1 MTHSRVVRPQIF
13 AHIPQLVAGIS
24 TRHGGVSSQGYQSL
38 NLGVHTDDDP
48 SAIEANLKL
57 FCADLGISPGALARS
72 YQVHGSDIW
81 TSVSPGYE
89 RGYDAIVSITPGIIA
104 GVGIADCCP
113 ILLADPV
120 RQVTA
125 AIHAGWKGTVAQI
138 VRKTASVMIAGGSN
152 PADILAYIGPCI
164 SLENFEVGDEVAE
177 QFEQKE
183 KRGARWHV
191 DLKATN
197 ADQLRDLGINQIEI
211 SEYCTVGNNELFYS
225 HRKEK
230 GVTGRMLAV
239 IGWVNA
245 AGVADPGSVTA
256 QSYLKLNGNSSQKLI
271 K

>member
-1 MTHSRVVRPQIF
+1 MTYSRVVRPQIF

-24 TRHGGVSSQGYQSL
+24 TRHGGVSSLAYQSL

-48 SAIEANLKL
+48 EAIESNLSL
-57 FCADLGISPGALARS
+57 FCSDLGISPESLARS
-72 YQVHGSDIW
+72 YQVHGAEIW
-81 TSVSPGYE
+81 QTSVPGYQS
-89 RGYDAIVSITPGIIA
+89 GYDAIVAEKPGIIA

-120 RQVTA
+120 RQVAA

-138 VRKTASVMIAGGSN
+138 VSKTASALIAAGSN
-152 PADILAYIGPCI
+152 PADILSYIGPCI

-177 QFEQKE
+177 QFVHKE
-183 KRGARWHV
+183 KRGDRWHV

-197 ADQLRDLGINQIEI
+197 AAQLRDVGINQIEI
-211 SEYCTVGNNELFYS
+211 SAYCTVVDNDLFFS

-245 AGVADPGSVTA
+245 AGVCDPGSVTA
-256 QSYLKLNGNSSQKLI
+256 QSYTKSNGNSSRKLI

>member
-24 TRHGGVSSQGYQSL
+24 TRHGGVSSQAYQSL

-48 SAIEANLKL
+48 AAISQNLSL
-57 FCADLGISPGALARS
+57 FCSDLGISPESLSRS
-72 YQVHGSDIW
+72 YQVHGTEIW
-81 TSVSPGYE
+81 QTSVPGYQS
-89 RGYDAIVSITPGIIA
+89 GYDAIVSEKPGIIA
-104 GVGIADCCP
+104 GVSIADCCP

-120 RQVTA
+120 RQVAA

-138 VRKTASVMIAGGSN
+138 VSKTASALIADGSN
-152 PADILAYIGPCI
+152 PTDIFAYIGPCI

-177 QFEQKE
+177 QFEYKK

-245 AGVADPGSVTA
+245 AGVCDPGSVTA